1 MRRVSGTALFIF
13 LSSAPLITAT
23 MIMLCTSA
31 ALFIVG
37 GVQAIY
43 LIERTSLIP
52 LVIGGVVASTCSI
65 AAGYMLLTYHR
76 HGIKVAKIYFVL
88 CALFSGVEIFRPS
101 LPDTIPMA
109 DGATIVFPAMVT
121 HLYMAFMAAC
131 VGLYIWLFKLYSQPG
146 FVATYQAVS
155 KNIGLIFDYMSGRP
169 IPHMTQPAE
178 PSRQTPTNT
187 PQESILM
194 LDLYL
199 STWRKA
205 FTWQGRASRKEY
217 WLFMLVAVAAAM
229 LFLGVTIYLK
239 TMAFF
244 WVYAVWIAICLIPS
258 LSVAIRRL
266 HDINLSGWW
275 IAVIFALSSGM
286 EIARAAPS
294 VDRWLVAFF
303 SVDMWIVS
311 TTVAVIINIA
321 WLAAMLWKG
330 TKGDNRFGPPPAGK
344 APEAPSPEA

>member
-1 MRRVSGTALFIF
+1 
-13 LSSAPLITAT
+13 
-23 MIMLCTSA
+23 
-31 ALFIVG
+31 
-37 GVQAIY
+37 
-43 LIERTSLIP
+43 
-52 LVIGGVVASTCSI
+52 
-65 AAGYMLLTYHR
+65 
-76 HGIKVAKIYFVL
+76 
-88 CALFSGVEIFRPS
+88 
-101 LPDTIPMA
+101 
-109 DGATIVFPAMVT
+109 
-121 HLYMAFMAAC
+121 
-131 VGLYIWLFKLYSQPG
+131 
-146 FVATYQAVS
+146 
-155 KNIGLIFDYMSGRP
+155 
-169 IPHMTQPAE
+169 
-178 PSRQTPTNT
+178 
-187 PQESILM
+187 M

-286 EIARAAPS
+286 EIAWAAPS
-294 VDRWLVAFF
+294 VDRWLVASF

-344 APEAPSPEA
+344 APEAPSPEAYRREIDAMHQGHESEDHDAEVHIGDKASDRA